1 MKRNL
6 PSISAVLYLSKT
18 LANGEHPIMLRVSY
32 NGQRKYKSLGLACS
46 EKLWNEKKQEV
57 RLGHPM
63 ALSMNTIIRSEIDK
77 ANKYVLSIEGKE
89 EYSASSIIKAVTKTT
104 PTTHTLYSLFEERID
119 FFTNTTHKHNTA
131 TCYRTLLNIIKR
143 YTKKEDIE
151 LFEIT
156 KGWMKDFKAYLK
168 TKYANNSIRKFFD
181 NFRALINYAVER
193 EYMKESPFANYDWN
207 SDLNC
212 QTRKRALTIGE
223 ITTLMQYYYNTYGMT
238 GLNKRPNL
246 EKTKVRYWNQKF
258 KPRGTTKLTPIDAEQ
273 FSLALFLCSY
283 LFQGLALVDLAKL
296 KRKDLKIVKVV
307 NEKKW
312 MEDAAEHDIEY
323 ANSNKEITEYYE
335 INTQR
340 EKTNHPTRIMCET
353 QTLIPYLNPFGS
365 WVNGC
370 EDEDE
375 LEEYVFPIYD
385 KDNDDEYV
393 KFGRMKYATYLVNV
407 NLKRIA
413 EKVGID
419 NNITFYSARHSYA
432 SNLYHSNVPVGLI
445 AQNMG
450 RNPADIDTYLAAF
463 DNKKI
468 IEANEKAVITGQ
480 EEFMSIKKE
489 QRRKER
495 REYIEKNRELL
506 ENKSGI
512 ILPKQ
517 DTKEIE
523 QSKETL
529 RKLKEHIEKELS
541 RLELEEMASEPID

>member
-6 PSISAVLYLSKT
+6 PTISAVLYLSKT

-32 NGQRKYKSLGLACS
+32 NGQRKYKSLGLSCP
-46 EKLWNEKKQEV
+46 EKLWNENKQEV

-63 ALSMNTIIRSEIDK
+63 ARNMNTIIRSEIDK
-77 ANKYVLSIEGKE
+77 VNSYVLSVEGKE
-89 EYSASSIIKAVTKTT
+89 DYSASSIIKAVLKAA
-104 PTTHTLYSLFEERID
+104 PTTHTLFSLFEERID
-119 FFTNTTHKHNTA
+119 YFSKTTHKHNTA
-131 TCYRTLLNIIKR
+131 TGYRTLLNIIKR
-143 YTKKEDIE
+143 YNENEDIE
-151 LFEIT
+151 LFELNI
-156 KGWMKDFKAYLK
+156 GWINNFKQYLK
-168 TKYANNSIRKFFD
+168 TKYKDNSIRKFFD
-181 NFRALINYAVER
+181 CLKALLNYAAEH
-193 EYMKESPFANYDWN
+193 EYIKESPMTNYDCK
-207 SDLNC
+207 SGLNC
-212 QTRKRALTIGE
+212 QTKKKALSLAE
-223 ITTLMQYYYNTYGMT
+223 ISSLIQYYYNTYGFT
-238 GLNKRPNL
+238 GMNPRPDL
-246 EKTKVRYWNQKF
+246 EKTKVHYWNQRF

-283 LFQGLALVDLAKL
+283 MFQGLALVDLAKL

-323 ANSNKEITEYYE
+323 ANSNKEVTEYYE

-340 EKTNHPTRIMCET
+340 EKTNHPTRIMCEA
-353 QTLIPYLNPFGS
+353 QSLIPFLNPFGS

-370 EDEDE
+370 EDDDE

-385 KDNDDEYV
+385 KDNDDEYM

-407 NLKRIA
+407 NLKRVA
-413 EKVGID
+413 EKAGISND
-419 NNITFYSARHSYA
+419 ITFYSARHSYA

-450 RNPADIDTYLAAF
+450 RNPNDIDTYLKAF
-463 DNKKI
+463 DKNKI
-468 IEANEKAVITGQ
+468 IEANEKAFITGH
-480 EEFMSIKKE
+480 EEFTSIRKE

-495 REYIEKNRELL
+495 TEYIEKNRELL

-517 DTKEIE
+517 DTKEKD
-523 QSKETL
+523 QRKEAL
-529 RKLKEHIEKELS
+529 RQLKEHIEQELS
-541 RLELEEMASEPID
+541 KLENER